1 MNYYVFRYGNN
12 FLILKAETKEIAC
25 AVATDNW
32 TFVRELSGFEQS
44 FIETW
49 K

>member
-12 FLILKAETKEIAC
+12 FLIVNAATKEIAQ
-25 AVATDNW
+25 AIASDTW